1 MAGRLQKI
9 REMKN
14 RFRNSIVR
22 ALSAL
27 FLGGLLVGVAGQMP
41 VWLVM
46 ACGVIF
52 IVPGAVSL
60 VAWWL
65 RDAAARGTLL
75 SPVAGLG
82 SILMG
87 VILLLFPESFV
98 SALMYLLSAFLLLL
112 SVLQMYTLFTA
123 RRAGARLSWWCFVA
137 PVAVLLA
144 GLYVLLFPEQT
155 AAMPFIVI
163 GAAALFYGLTELL
176 FTLFIGLHHRRVRKA
191 QKAEAEAQAA
201 REAAGL
207 PVVDVESA
215 EIVSTTSEPK
225 E

>member
-1 MAGRLQKI
+1 MAGGLQKK

-14 RFRNSIVR
+14 RFRNSVVR

-27 FLGGLLVGVAGQMP
+27 VLGGLLVGVAGRMP

-52 IVPGAVSL
+52 IVPGAVGL
-60 VAWWL
+60 VAWWM
-65 RDAAARGTLL
+65 RDTAARGTLL

-112 SVLQMYTLFTA
+112 SFLQMYTLFTA
-123 RRAGARLSWWCFVA
+123 RRAGAHLSWWYFVA

-163 GAAALFYGLTELL
+163 GAAALFYGMMELW
-176 FTLFIGLHHRRVRKA
+176 FTLLVYLHHRCVRKA

-201 REAAGL
+201 REVAEL
-207 PVVDVESA
+207 PVVEVESA
-215 EIVSTTSEPK
+215 EVIPASSESQD
-225 E
+225 